1 MLHLDP
7 TLPDSSDSESSAP
20 SLRHKA
26 SFRSALDAQSIAS
39 TTDQSFVSA
48 QESIETMSSAVSFHS
63 TPSTVNIHA
72 ENQPDVSEVSA
83 VSSASQYS
91 QDSAKRDDKD
101 AEDAASALPDVK
113 VGEEKQKGEAQAN
126 DVRASDKPQPS
137 LPKNSNS
144 AESSPANTVVDSIFD
159 STQVSYNGS
168 PSTEFNSVVSAATT
182 PKQSPAQ
189 SSTPRKRNASTNS
202 NTSTIRASMTK
213 KLPAAPPKRER
224 RRVVSSPSSNSD
236 VNFRRLS
243 NDTSS
248 TKPSSSSRPPSRL
261 ILPSEFVKLR
271 KDAPGSVSTA
281 SAVSETTKYAPSGTT
296 SAVSANKL
304 PRAKELSLRARSSTV
319 TGAFQSRNPSVKTP
333 TTKIDEMLP
342 SDALGIERSML
353 SVSVTSGAAEKL
365 ARSNRSVIGKR
376 KSVSW
381 SGARSKQYS
390 QMCKPMI
397 TLGLNSHFKPPQ
409 KLDPHSVLVRGRC
422 CPNTQSG
429 LNLTQRLSA
438 HHGFRQLRCLDAHAR
453 H

>member
-248 TKPSSSSRPPSRL
+248 TKPS
-261 ILPSEFVKLR
+261 IQQTSE
-271 KDAPGSVSTA
+271 
-281 SAVSETTKYAPSGTT
+281 
-296 SAVSANKL
+296 
-304 PRAKELSLRARSSTV
+304 
-319 TGAFQSRNPSVKTP
+319 P
-333 TTKIDEMLP
+333 T
-342 SDALGIERSML
+342 
-353 SVSVTSGAAEKL
+353 
-365 ARSNRSVIGKR
+365 
-376 KSVSW
+376 
-381 SGARSKQYS
+381 
-390 QMCKPMI
+390 
-397 TLGLNSHFKPPQ
+397 
-409 KLDPHSVLVRGRC
+409 DP
-422 CPNTQSG
+422 
-429 LNLTQRLSA
+429 A
-438 HHGFRQLRCLDAHAR
+438 
-453 H
+453 